1 MLPTEKAVMINKKKD
16 EVGTFKQALP
26 SKQTLHVQQLVQ
38 EVCWG
43 RGEGGSERAKGHVGV
58 GT

>member
-1 MLPTEKAVMINKKKD
+1 MINKKKD

-26 SKQTLHVQQLVQ
+26 SKQTLHTQQLVQ